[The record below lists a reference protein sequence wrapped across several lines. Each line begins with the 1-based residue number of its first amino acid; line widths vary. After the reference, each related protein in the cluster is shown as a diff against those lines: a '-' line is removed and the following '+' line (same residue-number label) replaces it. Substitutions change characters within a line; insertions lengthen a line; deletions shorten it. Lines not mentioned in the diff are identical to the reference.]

1 MQNVKN
7 IFNVTTGKQKFA
19 TFFYIQIFKENTKIF
34 FQISISKKK
43 KEALS
48 EYFDAGLDPPENL
61 AVNEEVAASLLS
73 FYEENEPAAEA
84 EQPMASLEFGDNR
97 PRALL
102 KSLNVL
108 GKIMDRMAEISI
120 SFLFINTNPD
130 VLQSTFVFYYLFY
143 FNNLL
148 IF

>member
-1 MQNVKN
+1 M
-7 IFNVTTGKQKFA
+7 
-19 TFFYIQIFKENTKIF
+19 
-34 FQISISKKK
+34 
-43 KEALS
+43 
-48 EYFDAGLDPPENL
+48 DPPENL

-130 VLQSTFVFYYLFY
+130 VLQSTFVFYYLFI
-143 FNNLL
+143 L
-148 IF
+148 IIY